1 MTHHAEEPGSLSC
14 DTNEPCVAR
23 EAPSL
28 PRPGLRA
35 REIFVVPVNEPT
47 SEKERRTITGS
58 RRFNTV
64 QCCPCRGGITRRE
77 VCARLPDPK

>member
-1 MTHHAEEPGSLSC
+1 MTHHTEEPRSLSR
-14 DTNEPCVAR
+14 DTNEPGVAR
-23 EAPSL
+23 EAPCL
-28 PRPGLRA
+28 TRRGLRTS
-35 REIFVVPVNEPT
+35 EIFVVPVNEPT

-64 QCCPCRGGITRRE
+64 QCCPCRGGITCRE